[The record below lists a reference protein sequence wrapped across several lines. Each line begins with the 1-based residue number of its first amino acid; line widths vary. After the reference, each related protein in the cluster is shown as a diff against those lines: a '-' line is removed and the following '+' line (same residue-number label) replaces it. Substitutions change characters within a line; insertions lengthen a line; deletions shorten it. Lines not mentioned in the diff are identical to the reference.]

1 LCALEKVVKKS
12 EKMGSMGGAR
22 PKRAFLS
29 IGFCFLF
36 RIGLWFRVQFSLGFN
51 FKKEKEKIAR
61 L

>member
-1 LCALEKVVKKS
+1 VKKS